1 MKFTKICVPINHSPE
16 VSKNNIPEIKIEA
29 DKVIQENIGET
40 EINERIV
47 MPMEKENEESKE
59 VTENN
64 VREVNVNLSKTSEAD
79 SNHEV
84 NENEGIVS
92 SIVNTTK
99 RKGKKKGEKN

>member
-1 MKFTKICVPINHSPE
+1 
-16 VSKNNIPEIKIEA
+16 
-29 DKVIQENIGET
+29 
-40 EINERIV
+40 

-92 SIVNTTK
+92 SINDTTK
-99 RKGKKKGEKN
+99 WKGRKKVSKNEKKKKPLLPELIQENSIIHRLRSHQPASLINLK